1 VIVAKPYRYPV
12 SRPRRLR
19 RTSSIRNLVSQTR
32 LSSESLV
39 QPIFVDE
46 GLTSPKAPIE
56 SMPDQYRYSVEG
68 VLGFVGELLDAGVRA
83 VLVFGVPSE
92 KDPMGKRAYSSDGPT
107 QRAVRSIKREYGD
120 SVAIATDVCLCSYT
134 DHGHCGIVV
143 KRGSGYVVDNDETL
157 KLLARI
163 AVSHAE
169 AGADIVAPSAMMD
182 GQVGVIRNA
191 LDSEGYTD
199 VAIMSYSA
207 KYASSLYGPFRVAA
221 SSKPVFGDRK
231 GYQMD
236 PRNLWEAVKEVEMD
250 LAEGAD
256 IVMIKP
262 GLWYLD
268 VVRIVKESFPEV
280 PLAVYNVSGE
290 YLMIKAAA
298 LSGYLSED
306 EAVLE
311 SLNAMRRAG
320 ADIII
325 TYYALKAS
333 KILSR
338 VAR

>member
-1 VIVAKPYRYPV
+1 LARLYKYPV

-19 RTSSIRNLVSQTR
+19 RISLIRDLVSQTR
-32 LSSESLV
+32 ISTEGLI
-39 QPIFVDE
+39 QPIFVYE
-46 GLTSPKAPIE
+46 GLSSPRIPIE
-56 SMPDQYRYSVEG
+56 SMPDQYRYSVDG
-68 VLGFVGELLDAGVRA
+68 AVSFVGELLDAGIRA
-83 VLVFGVPSE
+83 ALVFGVPSD
-92 KDPMGKRAYSSDGPT
+92 KDPMGKKAYSSDGPA
-107 QRAVRSIKREYGD
+107 QMAVRSIKKEYGD
-120 SVAIATDVCLCSYT
+120 SVVVATDVCLCSYT
-134 DHGHCGIVV
+134 DHGHCGVV
-143 KRGSGYVVDNDETL
+143 IKGGGGYVVDNDETI
-157 KLLARI
+157 KLLGRI

-182 GQVGVIRNA
+182 GQVGAIRDA
-191 LDSEGYTD
+191 LDSEGYSD

-221 SSKPVFGDRK
+221 SSKPLFGDRR

-256 IVMIKP
+256 IVMVKP

-268 VVRIVKESFPEV
+268 VVRTIKESFPEV
-280 PLAVYNVSGE
+280 PLAVYSVSSE

-298 LSGYLSED
+298 SSGYLSED
-306 EAVLE
+306 EAILE
-311 SLNAMRRAG
+311 SLIAMRRAG

-325 TYYALKAS
+325 TYSALKAS

-338 VAR
+338 VSRR